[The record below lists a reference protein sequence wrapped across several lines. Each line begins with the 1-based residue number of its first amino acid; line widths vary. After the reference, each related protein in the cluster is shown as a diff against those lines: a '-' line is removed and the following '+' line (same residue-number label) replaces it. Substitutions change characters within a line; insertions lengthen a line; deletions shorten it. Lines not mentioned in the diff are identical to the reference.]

1 MTRYFFHIE
10 DGHAAQDDE
19 GIEFATLA
27 EAKCE
32 AVKLAGQHIC
42 DAAGTFWD
50 TQEWLLTTTD
60 ETGLTLFALQFTG
73 NEAPVLMARPVPSAR
88 QPSDPR
94 PQPAGDQPEPVIAAL

>member
-10 DGHAAQDDE
+10 DGVAAQDEE
-19 GIEFATLA
+19 GIELATLA

-50 TQEWLLTTTD
+50 TEEWRLTATD
-60 ETGLTLFALQFTG
+60 ETGLTLFVLQFVG
-73 NEAPVLMARPVPSAR
+73 MEAPVLHAELVAPAECPANPLPDAR
-88 QPSDPR
+88 
-94 PQPAGDQPEPVIAAL
+94 